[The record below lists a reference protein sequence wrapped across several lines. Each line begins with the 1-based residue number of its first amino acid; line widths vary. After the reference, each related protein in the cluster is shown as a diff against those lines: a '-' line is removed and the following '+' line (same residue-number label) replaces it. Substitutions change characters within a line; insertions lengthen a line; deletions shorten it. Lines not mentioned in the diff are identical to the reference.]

1 VKARISGRLHHDGQL
16 PAVGDWVALARDD
29 SGTYTIQAIL
39 PRKSKL
45 SRKDAGRV
53 TGEQVIVTNIDA
65 AFIMTSLNKDL
76 NMRRLERYL
85 AVVRQSGADPVI
97 VLNKADICDDV
108 EALLRDV
115 RAIAPDVPAFAISAT
130 AETGLEQLS
139 PYLLEGRTVALLG
152 SSGVGKSTLINAL
165 EGVERQKVA
174 EIRED
179 DSRGRHTTTVR
190 ELIVLESG
198 GVIID
203 NPGMRELQLWDAGE
217 GLQSTFADIEQ
228 LASQCKFSDCRHE
241 TEPGCAIKKAVAE
254 GTLSAVRFE
263 GYRKL
268 RQELLAL
275 ERRKNPE
282 LMAAEKKK
290 WKEIG
295 KMAKQVRIRKE
306 RGD

>member
-1 VKARISGRLHHDGQL
+1 MSG
-16 PAVGDWVALARDD
+16 P
-29 SGTYTIQAIL
+29 
-39 PRKSKL
+39 
-45 SRKDAGRV
+45 SRR
-53 TGEQVIVTNIDA
+53 TCP
-65 AFIMTSLNKDL
+65 S
-76 NMRRLERYL
+76 
-85 AVVRQSGADPVI
+85 SS
-97 VLNKADICDDV
+97 
-108 EALLRDV
+108 
-115 RAIAPDVPAFAISAT
+115 ISAT
-130 AETGLEQLS
+130 EGRGLEQLS
-139 PYLLEGRTVALLG
+139 PYQREGRTIALLG

-190 ELIVLESG
+190 ELIVLERG

-254 GTLSAVRFE
+254 GTLSEVRFE
-263 GYRKL
+263 SYRKL
-268 RQELLAL
+268 QQELLAL